1 MKIGDIANAAGV
13 TTSRIRF
20 YEKRG
25 IIAPA
30 PRRGNG
36 YRDYPEELIAILRF
50 IEQAQGLGFS
60 LKEIA
65 SVKIADGPH
74 PISCEEA
81 VRMLSAKLGAVDA
94 LIREA
99 QDRKRRITALIA
111 DLQGRRQGAAA

>member
-1 MKIGDIANAAGV
+1 MKIGDIARAAGV

-30 PRRGNG
+30 VRGPNG

-65 SVKIADGPH
+65 SVDVAQGDH
-74 PISCEEA
+74 PISCDEA
-81 VRMLSAKLGAVDA
+81 IRLLSGKLDSVA
-94 LIREA
+94 
-99 QDRKRRITALIA
+99 ALIA
-111 DLQGRRQGAAA
+111 EAKERQRRIKALIAELQGRKQSAA

>member
-1 MKIGDIANAAGV
+1 MKIGDIARAAGV

-30 PRRGNG
+30 ARGANG

-65 SVKIADGPH
+65 SVEVAEGDH
-74 PISCEEA
+74 PISCDEA
-81 VRMLSAKLGAVDA
+81 IRLLSGKLVAVDA
-94 LIREA
+94 MIAEA
-99 QDRKRRITALIA
+99 KARKSRISALIA
-111 DLQGRRQGAAA
+111 ELQSRKTQA